1 MAIINLTSKSMKRL
15 FALIL
20 AISALLAAHAQAPS
34 DSVIRPFNRPLMLSV
49 TYGKNI
55 NTGGNDNEYWF
66 GRQPALVNEVAFRL
80 TYMFSPRWG
89 IYGDFYFNS
98 RSDWTP
104 PLDLEWWDE
113 FDCGIRTSGGAGLG
127 AMYRFEHRR
136 WQFYARAGFGVG
148 NRGEGPDLTHY
159 IGYEDEEYPRNC
171 KDIIEAM
178 RLTSV
183 NYVNIGVTGGYRLS
197 RVISLIMDINYH
209 YPCTSSK
216 VEINHKTNPSNGSR
230 PVFIDR
236 QTYTSRSW
244 GNNLTISIG
253 FQLQCELSKR

>member
-1 MAIINLTSKSMKRL
+1 MKRL
-15 FALIL
+15 LIIIVTLYAIL
-20 AISALLAAHAQAPS
+20 AANAQTPG
-34 DSVIRPFNRPLMLSV
+34 DSVFKPFNRPLILSAS
-49 TYGKNI
+49 YGKNI

-66 GRQPALVNEVAFRL
+66 GQQRGVVNEIAIRL
-80 TYMFSPRWG
+80 AYIFSPHWG

-98 RSDWTP
+98 CSDWTP
-104 PLDLEWWDE
+104 PLDMEWWEND
-113 FDCGIRTSGGAGLG
+113 DYCIRTSGGAGLG

-136 WQFYARAGFGVG
+136 WQFYARAGFGIG

-159 IGYEDEEYPRNC
+159 IDYENEESPHNC
-171 KDIIEAM
+171 KEIIQAL

-230 PVFIDR
+230 PTFIDR

-244 GNNLTISIG
+244 GNNLAISIG
-253 FQLQCELSKR
+253 IQFQCELSKR